1 MTRKITTIL
10 FMSVILFTGGIAA
23 STTLIQDAEAYT
35 YSGMAI
41 KQTGSKLV
49 CGDKLCSE
57 YEGGRAGYEAKKAG
71 ATEAI
76 QEKISEIEREQQV
89 SEKKVTT
96 KDASQQQLEKI
107 QAKID
112 RGESLS
118 KGEITIV
125 KKIMSEHAAQKTAEG
140 YYSGRSGEETGV
152 ASLAQHAFGLT
163 TSGTMTSQ
171 QDPGQGHEAHQIAV
185 ILPPTDK
192 VYVGKVTFS
201 ASEPVQYVTIHGPL
215 AEGESGGQP
224 IWAPMGDTKYALTF
238 IDNGAKSGGWFFAGN
253 ALALHTMHETP
264 FTATYSVAYAEVAP
278 GVYPK
283 GTVESGTITSIQ
295 DPGLGHEQHSIA
307 LILPLRDI
315 PYQGG
320 VVAYSASENIQLVA
334 LIGPL
339 DDDQINGQAIWTADG
354 EKKYALTIVDGGNMG
369 VWNTFS
375 GNALAL
381 HTMNPDGFTASYS
394 LAGLH

>member
-1 MTRKITTIL
+1 
-10 FMSVILFTGGIAA
+10 MSAILFTAGIAA

-35 YSGMAI
+35 YTGKSI
-41 KQTGSKLV
+41 KQTGSKEV

-57 YEGGRAGYEAKKAG
+57 YEGGRAGYEALKSA

-76 QEKISEIEREQQV
+76 EEEISGIEREQETG
-89 SEKKVTT
+89 EKKVQT
-96 KDASQQQLEKI
+96 KSPAQKQLETI

-118 KGEITIV
+118 QGEIQTL
-125 KKIMSEHAAQKTAEG
+125 KKIMNEHTAQQTAER
-140 YYSGRSGEETGV
+140 YYGGTPEVETGV
-152 ASLAQHAFGLT
+152 PSAAQHAYGLSA
-163 TSGTMTSQ
+163 SGTMTSV

-201 ASEPVQYVTIHGPL
+201 ASEQVQYVTIHGPL
-215 AEGESGGQP
+215 AEDESRGQP
-224 IWAPMGDTKYALTF
+224 IWSPMGDTKYALTF

-264 FTATYSVAYAEVAP
+264 FTATYSVAYAEVNP

-283 GTVESGTITSIQ
+283 GTVESGTVTSIQ
-295 DPGLGHEQHSIA
+295 DPGLGHEQHSLA
-307 LILPLRDI
+307 LILPPRDI

-320 VVAYSASENIQLVA
+320 VIAYSASEEIQLVA
-334 LIGPL
+334 LLGPL
-339 DDDQINGQAIWTADG
+339 EDDEINGQTIWTPDG
-354 EKKYALTIVDGGNMG
+354 ETKYALTIVEGGNMG